1 MRRLLVALWLAADIC
16 AIGGQAPTFEVAT
29 IRQNRSGDRGGGIR
43 RQPGGRLT
51 VTNMS
56 LRTLITFAY
65 QITGYQLVGGP
76 GWADSDAFDVL
87 AKMEGNPEWGA
98 PGSGLPDP
106 AQLAMQ
112 SLLAERFKL
121 KLHHETRDL
130 DVYALVMVSPGTPG
144 PALKPSSNDCKA
156 LAEERRQGKLPQPAG
171 PPPATGIV
179 PCSIL
184 GNAGMIRFDG
194 FGMPQVANIL
204 IGQAGRL
211 VVDRTNLAGS
221 WQFVMT
227 FAPEQRAGVAPDG
240 QPAPSSPDAPS
251 FFTALREQL
260 GLKLESTKAPVD
272 VTVIDT
278 AVRPTDD

>member
-1 MRRLLVALWLAADIC
+1 MKRLLVALWLVADIC
-16 AIGGQAPTFEVAT
+16 AIGGQTPTFEVAT

-87 AKMEGNPEWGA
+87 ARMEGNPEWGA

-121 KLHHETRDL
+121 KLHHEMRDL
-130 DVYALVMVSPGTPG
+130 DVYALALVAPGMPG
-144 PALKPSSNDCKA
+144 PALKPSPNDCKA
-156 LAEERRQGKLPQPAG
+156 LAEQTRQGKLPQPAG

-184 GNAGMIRFDG
+184 GNVGMIRFDG

-204 IGQAGRL
+204 IGQAGRI
-211 VVDRTNLAGS
+211 VVDRTNLPGS

-240 QPAPSSPDAPS
+240 QLAPSSPDAPS

-260 GLKLESTKAPVD
+260 GLKLESTRAPVD
-272 VTVIDT
+272 VTVIDA